1 MFCNKLRLFLKVGL
15 IEVKMDIKRQVL
27 EEYTNKKTEVE
38 FMKEVLTPLFES
50 MGFDRINFNH
60 GANEYG
66 KDYIFSKK
74 NEFNNTEY
82 YACVVKRGDIQN
94 TGKAK
99 NTLEEV
105 ERQIGQCFRN
115 QIQTVNGPKI
125 LPSKVLI
132 VCSGRISHG
141 AEEQIRN
148 SLPSNYNSSHVN
160 FISSEELIPLLDKHT
175 PYFFEFKL
183 PTIGKYMDMLTEN
196 IKKECSGDSKYS
208 SVLGKVDLICFRS
221 EPDKIDTSKKKY
233 EELKVSETIKSGYST
248 WLQGGTGAGK
258 TYVAHQYI
266 NKCLDL
272 IKSNTINEED
282 LKNFHIVFYFKCK
295 EVSPPSTIEELKSAL
310 LYTGQKYYPALT
322 KGEVDSWIE
331 KYNIL
336 YIFDEFEKNSDP
348 KLINSFVNI
357 SNEYGFNPTILV
369 LSRIMGEF
377 QVSFERL
384 APVYFIKDL
393 NLNDAVDLVRQAI
406 PSNASKAYDCFQD
419 LVRNGVLERI
429 PRTPLAINV
438 LSHVFSNDIESS
450 PNNAYEFFDMFFEL
464 VLGRW
469 RAGRDLGKS
478 YDYRQVRSFFEN
490 AAFKLVEIGETKVHV
505 SELLPIAQRILE
517 GVGDETTNP
526 EAYIYELC
534 KDSEV
539 AKIDNEDFEFF
550 HRTYLEFL
558 AGCVFSLHKWDENF
572 FIQNI
577 INPLWED
584 ALIFS
589 AGAKRDC
596 DSLIERLKEVDESFL
611 EYKFFKLKNISL
623 VLQALYQSSLDSKV
637 LALNASLETVKSIKD
652 DVMFKSII
660 GKKYPNSTELT
671 STLVCL
677 GLYSTFYGR
686 KMLAP
691 PMLNYINA
699 TEDNRDLAYL
709 LSALSTLK
717 LNDEQV
723 ENLNLKIK
731 GMNLKSADIEL
742 IALNPFFKSTE
753 KQGKID
759 LDTLKELASIK
770 KIKKLGKKVQQFAK
784 SKANEFLDSKI
795 KKGKR

>member
-1 MFCNKLRLFLKVGL
+1 
-15 IEVKMDIKRQVL
+15 MDIKRQIL

-50 MGFDRINFNH
+50 MGFDSVIFNH
-60 GANEYG
+60 GPNEYG

-105 ERQIGQCFRN
+105 ERQIGQCFKN
-115 QIQTVNGPKI
+115 KIQIINGPEI
-125 LPSKVLI
+125 LPSKVLV
-132 VCSGRISHG
+132 VCSGRISNG
-141 AEEQIRN
+141 AQEQIKQ
-148 SLPSNYNSSHVN
+148 SLPMNYNSSHVN

-175 PYFFEFKL
+175 SYFFEFKL
-183 PTIGKYMDMLTEN
+183 PSIGKYMDTLSEI
-196 IKKECSGDSKYS
+196 IKKDCSGDSKYS

-221 EPDKIDTSKKKY
+221 EPDKADTSKKKY
-233 EELKVSETIKSGYST
+233 EELKVSETIRNGATT

-258 TYVAHQYI
+258 TFIAHQHI
-266 NKCLDL
+266 NKYLEL
-272 IKSNTINEED
+272 IKANTINKED
-282 LKNFHIVFYFKCK
+282 LKNFHVVFYFKSK
-295 EVSPPSTIEELKSAL
+295 DITAPININELKKTL
-310 LYTGQKYYPALT
+310 LETGQKYYPALT
-322 KGEVDSWIE
+322 MEEVESWVK

-336 YIFDEFEKNSDP
+336 YVFDEFEKNADSN
-348 KLINSFVNI
+348 LINSFVSL
-357 SNEYGFNPTILV
+357 SNEYHFNPTILI

-377 QVSFERL
+377 KVSFERL

-406 PSNASKAYDCFQD
+406 PTNASKSYDCFQD

-464 VLGRW
+464 VFGRW

-490 AAFKLVEIGETKVHV
+490 AAFKIIEMGETKVQIN
-505 SELLPIAQRILE
+505 ELFPIAQRILE
-517 GVGDETTNP
+517 GVGDDTTKP
-526 EAYIYELC
+526 DQYIYELC

-539 AKIDNEDFEFF
+539 AKVDNNYFEFF

-558 AGCVFSLHKWDENF
+558 AGCVFSLHKWDEDF
-572 FIQNI
+572 FIENI

-584 ALIFS
+584 TLIFS

-596 DSLIERLKEVDESFL
+596 DSLIERLKDVDESHL
-611 EYKFFKLKNISL
+611 ENKFFKLKNISL
-623 VLQALYQSSLDSKV
+623 VLQALYQSSLDSK
-637 LALNASLETVKSIKD
+637 LTALNASLETVKSIKD
-652 DVMFKSII
+652 DATFNSII
-660 GKKYPNSTELT
+660 EKKYPNSTELT
-671 STLVCL
+671 GALVCL

-686 KMLAP
+686 KMLTP
-691 PMLNYINA
+691 PMLKYVDTTDN
-699 TEDNRDLAYL
+699 NRDVAYL

-717 LNDEQV
+717 LNDVQV
-723 ENLNLKIK
+723 SALNTKIIQ
-731 GMNLKSADIEL
+731 MNLKSSDIEL
-742 IALNPFFKSTE
+742 IALNPFFKATE

-759 LDTLKELASIK
+759 LETLKELASIK
-770 KIKKLGKKVQQFAK
+770 KIKKLGRKVHQFAK
-784 SKANEFLDSKI
+784 SQAKEFIDSKM
-795 KKGKR
+795 KNGRKPNK